1 MLMMCLFALLSHW
14 LACIWYVIGFEELH
28 KGELTGWLKKLGM
41 VFVYLL
47 TVYVS
52 RVAADGV

>member
-1 MLMMCLFALLSHW
+1 MMCLFALLSHW

-52 RVAADGV
+52 RGAADGV